1 MNDIREINEIF
12 DLPLAL
18 FPSEISQ
25 RLGYKG
31 NQMMMNKVRSQM
43 MAAMDEARELLHPK
57 AAVRTYAVT
66 PGIRAIRFEGADLTI
81 TAPEIVL
88 WGCNFT
94 HISVFALTL
103 GGALDEKMRAYD
115 AAGEETHAD
124 MLEAIGNDVLAQ
136 SCNLLNE
143 RLVARGISEGYQ
155 VSAFC
160 CPGNGGWDLK
170 EKAALL
176 AAADPDGVLA
186 VSAPQPDELAPLCS
200 AVGIIGW
207 TPFAV

>member
-1 MNDIREINEIF
+1 MNAVNEIF

-18 FPSEISQ
+18 FPSEILQ

-31 NQMMMNKVRSQM
+31 NQMMMNKVRNQL

-66 PGIRAIRFEGADLTI
+66 SGIRAIRFEGTELTI

-88 WGCNFT
+88 WGCAFT

-103 GGALDEKMRAYD
+103 GGELDEKMRAYD
-115 AAGEETHAD
+115 AAGDESGAD

-136 SCNLLNE
+136 SCNLINE
-143 RLVARGISEGYQ
+143 RLVAQGIAEGYQ
-155 VSAFC
+155 VSTFC

-176 AAADPDGVLA
+176 AAADPDGALR
-186 VSAPQPDELAPLCS
+186 VSSPQPDELTPLCS
-200 AVGIIGW
+200 MVGIIGW
-207 TPFAV
+207 TPFSI